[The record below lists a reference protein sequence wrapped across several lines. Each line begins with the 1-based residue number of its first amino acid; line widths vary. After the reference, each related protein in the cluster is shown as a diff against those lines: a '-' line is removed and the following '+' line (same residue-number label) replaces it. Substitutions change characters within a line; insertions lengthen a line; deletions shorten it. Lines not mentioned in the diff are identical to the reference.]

1 MGRGGD
7 LIPRGSRAGESARA
21 RSYDPAQ
28 MRIALVHMRHGP
40 VGGTERILDELSRHL
55 AARGNHVTIVCRSH
69 GEPSHPALRFAVLRR
84 AVPGS
89 AWRMWAFAQ
98 DVERHVRRESYEL
111 VFALGKTW
119 THDVIRTSGG
129 SHATYVERLRAA
141 GGGGWRD
148 WRVLRAPKDRLALEI
163 ERRAY
168 APHAYRLVVA
178 NSRLVRD
185 DMRQRYTIPDARL
198 EVVHNGVDVAR
209 FRPRAADEV
218 AAWRRALGL
227 APQDFVYL
235 FLGKGFVRKGLGRTL
250 AAFAEVARA
259 RAEARLLVVGR
270 DSAAARFEREA
281 EALGLRGRVRFLGER
296 RDPELC
302 LAACD
307 VHVLPTWYDSFAFT
321 VLEALACGKPVIT
334 TDGAGAA
341 ELVEPDVQGSVLPSA
356 CDAAELARAML
367 AWSQPERAR
376 AASASARARA
386 EEHAFERTIARL
398 AELLE
403 RVAAEKHA
411 PQPVRSA
418 QGMAST

>member
-1 MGRGGD
+1 
-7 LIPRGSRAGESARA
+7 
-21 RSYDPAQ
+21 

-40 VGGTERILDELSRHL
+40 IGGTERILDELSRHL
-55 AARGNHVTIVCRSH
+55 AARGNDVTVVCRSH
-69 GEPSHPALRFAVLRR
+69 GEPSHRSLRFAVLRR

-98 DVERHVRRESYEL
+98 DVERHVRAKAYDL

-141 GGGGWRD
+141 GGGSWRD
-148 WRVLRAPKDRLALEI
+148 WRVLRAPKDRLALAI

-168 APHAYRLVVA
+168 APCAYRLVVA

-185 DMRQRYTIPDARL
+185 DVRRRYAIPDERL

-209 FRPRAADEV
+209 FRVRTAEEV
-218 AAWRRALGL
+218 AAWRRRVGL
-227 APQDFVYL
+227 DPQDFVYL

-250 AAFAEVARA
+250 AAFAEVASTRP
-259 RAEARLLVVGR
+259 EARLLVVGR
-270 DSAAARFEREA
+270 DSAVARFEREA
-281 EALGLRGRVRFLGER
+281 ESLGLVERVRFLGER

-341 ELVEPDVQGSVLPSA
+341 ELVEPEVHGTVLPSG
-356 CDAAELARAML
+356 CDSAVLARSML
-367 AWSQPERAR
+367 AWGEPERAR
-376 AASASARARA
+376 AAGPAARARA
-386 EEHAFERTIARL
+386 EEYAFERTIARL
-398 AELLE
+398 GELLE
-403 RVAAEKHA
+403 RVAAEMRA
-411 PQPVRSA
+411 SEPVPSA
-418 QGMAST
+418 KDMAST